1 MQHTEGTDVAATL
14 ASSVSESPL
23 SISCEVKEQQQG
35 DSQSSDKCNYPNPQF
50 PLFFFVH
57 STILC
62 YPWSCTCGGYLNM
75 FCYGFGSL
83 LSGLCILQD
92 ECVVSNGQC
101 KFFFFSYSFSYSCI
115 FLGAP
120 GCNRSLFDECLS
132 FLIMCF
138 SSCLFILLHM
148 LLSNLRPSLVLTD
161 MCMSSSNSFHIVWN

>member
-23 SISCEVKEQQQG
+23 SVSCEVKEQQQG

-50 PLFFFVH
+50 PLF
-57 STILC
+57 
-62 YPWSCTCGGYLNM
+62 WSCTCGGYLNM

-101 KFFFFSYSFSYSCI
+101 KFFFFSYSF
-115 FLGAP
+115 F
-120 GCNRSLFDECLS
+120 
-132 FLIMCF
+132 
-138 SSCLFILLHM
+138 
-148 LLSNLRPSLVLTD
+148 
-161 MCMSSSNSFHIVWN
+161 